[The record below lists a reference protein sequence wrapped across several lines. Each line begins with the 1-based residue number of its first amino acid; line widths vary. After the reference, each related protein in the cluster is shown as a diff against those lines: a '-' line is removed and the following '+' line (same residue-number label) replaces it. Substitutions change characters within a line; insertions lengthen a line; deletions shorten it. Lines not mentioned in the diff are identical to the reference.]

1 MTDRTLD
8 VSPLFCGEY
17 IRDRDTFA
25 RFGGQKNAF
34 QCVRLTDPEDI
45 GDIVSVS
52 GPDLSDMTKTESEK
66 PLGLIVTVAGEKLT
80 EADRDV
86 EAVVEKCIPDILS
99 EIKGLS
105 WMHTRDD
112 IEVRVSDEAVEKGLD
127 LKRIGAFLSARL
139 KEKFTFIEKAAVR
152 ILTDPEE
159 AGKEAE
165 KARKIYAERDRT
177 ALSLH
182 DEDVDRFY
190 FCKICQNA
198 CPAHICVIS
207 PDHPPVCGT
216 IGWPE
221 AKAFEKAEPEGP
233 ISGVLKGICKN
244 ALAGEYEGIGA
255 RMAEE
260 SGGVIERLALY
271 DVFRNPHTTGGCAE
285 IIVFPI
291 PETGGVG
298 LLDRQSAI
306 AAVNGLSFEELNATV
321 SGGRQIP
328 GFQGVGFT
336 YLRSPRF
343 LAAGGG
349 WSLVGWMTESL
360 KKRLSGLL
368 PEETARLIET
378 IPTEKNAPDMKALKR
393 IAALRDAAGN
403 GDKREKDVPDIRLRI
418 GKAPEIENTN
428 GIIRIRLRITGA
440 DVPERNGATDNE

>member
-25 RFGGQKNAF
+25 RFGGQKTAF
-34 QCVRLTDPEDI
+34 QYVRLAAPEDI
-45 GDIVSVS
+45 TDDDTVSVS
-52 GPDLSDMTKTESEK
+52 GPDFSEMTKTDLEK
-66 PLGLIVTVAGEKLT
+66 PLGLIVVIAGGNLT

-105 WMHTRDD
+105 WQHTRDE
-112 IEVRVSDEAVEKGLD
+112 IEVRVSGEAVEKGLD
-127 LKRIGAFLSARL
+127 LKRAGAFLSARL
-139 KEKFTFIEKAAVR
+139 KEKFTFIEKTAVR

-159 AGKEAE
+159 TEKEAVR
-165 KARKIYAERDRT
+165 ARGIYAERDRA
-177 ALSLH
+177 ALSRR
-182 DEDVDRFY
+182 DEDADRFY
-190 FCKICQNA
+190 FCRICQNA
-198 CPAHICVIS
+198 CPEHICVIS

-216 IGWPE
+216 IGWAE
-221 AKAFEKAEPEGP
+221 AKAFEKADPEGP
-233 ISGVLKGICKN
+233 VTGVFKGVCKN
-244 ALAGEYEGIGA
+244 SLTGEYEGINA
-255 RMAEE
+255 KMAE
-260 SGGVIERLALY
+260 STGGVIERLSLY
-271 DVFRNPHTTGGCAE
+271 DVFENPHTTGGCAE

-291 PETGGVG
+291 PETNGVG
-298 LLDRQSAI
+298 LLDRRSAVP
-306 AAVNGLSFEELNATV
+306 AVNGLSFEELNAAV

-368 PEETARLIET
+368 PEKTARLIEA
-378 IPTEKNAPDMKALKR
+378 IPTENDAPDMACLKR
-393 IAALRDAAGN
+393 IASFGKTDDAARKKE
-403 GDKREKDVPDIRLRI
+403 DPDIRFRI
-418 GKAPEIENTN
+418 GKAPVIENEN

-440 DVPERNGATDNE
+440 DVPGRNGTADNE